1 MAEGTLGGTPISE
14 LPASSFAYCEPGDGA
29 VSVRCHFPI
38 RDKNGKPDAAHVRN
52 ALARLGQ
59 SAFERQARPKVEAAA
74 KELGIGE
81 GKAFAELKAE
91 PMSTSRLDRWLKG
104 EISRRVLVLP
114 FGGPIPAKGAP
125 LGVDL
130 DGEWFDRDTDIY
142 GSYAVLRETR
152 ERLVD
157 WHHDNDP
164 TGRMKG
170 AILGRVVLDDEPE
183 DDGVWADMWA
193 NAGEQRRKL
202 VADLER
208 RGVALYGSSEAVPGA
223 VRKTDGHIDVWPL
236 IRHTF
241 TTSPQNTRAV
251 VPSLK
256 AVLTEYPLDE
266 IGTNAL
272 KAAVLGLDAET
283 IELLLGSR
291 DAAVTAS
298 ALVGQGS
305 GKAGRVL
312 SAQTIADL
320 ERVIDLAE
328 RELPALIRAIVA
340 RGRPTEL
347 ENPS

>member
-1 MAEGTLGGTPISE
+1 MAEGTLGGTKIAD

-38 RDKNGKPDAAHVRN
+38 RDASGKPDAAHVRN
-52 ALARLGQ
+52 AMARMDQ
-59 SAFERQARPKVEAAA
+59 SPFADKARSRIMAAA

-91 PMSTSRLDRWLKG
+91 PMSSSRLIRWLGG

-114 FGGPIPAKGAP
+114 FGGPIPQKGAP

-130 DGEWFDRDTDIY
+130 DGEWFDGSTDIY
-142 GSYAVLRETR
+142 GPYKVLRETR

-170 AILGRVVLDDEPE
+170 AIIGRIVLDDEPE

-193 NAGEQRRKL
+193 NAGEERRKL
-202 VADLER
+202 IATLEQ
-208 RGVALYGSSEAVPGA
+208 RGVPLYGSSEAVPGA
-223 VRKTDGHIDVWPL
+223 VRKTDGHIDVWPI

-256 AVLTEYPLDE
+256 AVLADFSDE
-266 IGTNAL
+266 ISPDAL
-272 KAAVLGLDAET
+272 KAAVLGLDATT

-291 DAAVTAS
+291 DAAVNAS
-298 ALVGQGS
+298 ASGGPS
-305 GKAGRVL
+305 GGKAGRVL

-320 ERVIDLAE
+320 ERVIELAE
-328 RELPALIRAIVA
+328 QELPALIRAIVA

-347 ENPS
+347 EPQVE